1 MLEQIVYQL
10 PRISEIKHVI
20 YRISDLES
28 LSASALY
35 YGNSGSGF
43 KGGSFGSISKG
54 EVAKFGIVATP
65 LMKSNVGESSSFRPA
80 SSFGIGQGMA
90 RKMSEVGNMI
100 ERVRKDDDLPSHLNY
115 EYLVPGE
122 KTTFGKQKWIT
133 LANIHIDLKD

>member
-65 LMKSNVGESSSFRPA
+65 LMKIEVPRVG
-80 SSFGIGQGMA
+80 
-90 RKMSEVGNMI
+90 MI
-100 ERVRKDDDLPSHLNY
+100 LPGGLYIKDLIKKQHSVPTGFWRSWK
-115 EYLVPGE
+115 YLHC
-122 KTTFGKQKWIT
+122 TS
-133 LANIHIDLKD
+133 